1 MSNRRGR
8 PKETVQP
15 LEVDGEGRVSRARVI
30 DCATGVKGS
39 WRLIERHIAEVLANG
54 NQEFED
60 YLKKWTAWKFQN
72 PGLPPEA
79 A

>member
-1 MSNRRGR
+1 MPNGPAVLPGCYLNLWRGW
-8 PKETVQP
+8 
-15 LEVDGEGRVSRARVI
+15 
-30 DCATGVKGS
+30 GVEPRKGS